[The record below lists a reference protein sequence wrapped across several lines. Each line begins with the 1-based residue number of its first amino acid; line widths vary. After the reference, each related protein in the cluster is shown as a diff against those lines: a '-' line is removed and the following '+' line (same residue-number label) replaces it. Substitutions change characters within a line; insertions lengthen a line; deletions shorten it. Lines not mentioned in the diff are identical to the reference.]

1 MKNYLYFEFIS
12 CCAIEGISPAA
23 WAEKNGFGNS
33 MPTNLK
39 NGIRP
44 SIETLKRLLSG
55 FSLQESSTRILV
67 AYLKDEIE
75 RLDFSLDYISPQI
88 NSKEEAKSS
97 LDNDLKTIQ
106 EFMNHR
112 TIRQSVH
119 ALAEILKVSEWAR
132 EDEAKRIRAQAEQ
145 DAVMHRLSAAKK
157 RGKQQSERTA

>member
-1 MKNYLYFEFIS
+1 MKNYLYVGFIE
-12 CCAIEGISPAA
+12 CCAVEGISPSA

-44 SIETLKRLLSG
+44 SIETLKKMLSG
-55 FSLQESSTRILV
+55 FSAPDAHTMILE

-75 RLDFSLDYISPQI
+75 RLGFSLDYISPHI
-88 NSKEEAKSS
+88 NNIKEAKSS
-97 LDNDLKTIQ
+97 LDEDLRTIQ

-132 EDEAKRIRAQAEQ
+132 EDEAKRIKAQAER
-145 DAVMHRLSAAKK
+145 DAAMQKLTATKK
-157 RGKQQSERTA
+157 RTKQQGEQSA